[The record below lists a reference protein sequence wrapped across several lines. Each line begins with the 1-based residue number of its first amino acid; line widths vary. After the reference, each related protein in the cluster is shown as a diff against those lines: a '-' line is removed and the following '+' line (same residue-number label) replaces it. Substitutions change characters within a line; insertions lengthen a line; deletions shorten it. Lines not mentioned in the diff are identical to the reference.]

1 MLKLKVA
8 FFLSVLTLAACSGGK
23 SGSTNDSKP
32 DEPRTEIEVKYNL
45 PPAPDAELA
54 KTEIV
59 DTNNDGLRDEV
70 ERGIALSLDEE
81 GEDVVGIA
89 KEIAKLD
96 QLSMQDSQ
104 TQNIIVKSYKKKG
117 VFIGCL
123 MQKYQGNGLKVQE
136 ILRSIK
142 PLMLD
147 TDARKNQYD
156 QTEETLSGGSFPMAS
171 MNELKQNC
179 PQYFQ

>member
-1 MLKLKVA
+1 MLKLKAA
-8 FFLSVLTLAACSGGK
+8 FFLSVLALAACSGSK

-81 GEDVVGIA
+81 GEDVVA
-89 KEIAKLD
+89 LVKEAATLD
-96 QLSMQDSQ
+96 QSAMEDYDNKDLLIRSNHKQS
-104 TQNIIVKSYKKKG
+104 IV
-117 VFIGCL
+117 IACL
-123 MQKYQGNGLKVQE
+123 MEKYDYDLEKVTEILNATDVLLADTEERQNQNEAVQE
-136 ILRSIK
+136 S
-142 PLMLD
+142 
-147 TDARKNQYD
+147 
-156 QTEETLSGGSFPMAS
+156 LSGGVYFSPS
-171 MNELKQNC
+171 DEEIEKHC